1 MTYDKWLAF
10 DHHVILR
17 IKNLCFGLGL
27 GILLNNWTS
36 PVVCVTPGR
45 DRVAGKDL
53 WTHFFQEVQKSLS
66 SAPRCERET
75 IRPYPG
81 GCMVLWVYRD
91 VGQNQ
96 EPIRT
101 QYFKWSQNYES
112 DPRSLPLIELET
124 RVREVF
130 TITDVAFSLL
140 LVESASS
147 TFTIRNLFKTLC

>member
-1 MTYDKWLAF
+1 MFKCDIFSKINHDITYIDIVIHDHDVWWPPTYDKLVLWLGSWYLAEHPQLF
-10 DHHVILR
+10 VWLLEGIVLQVR
-17 IKNLCFGLGL
+17 IFGHIFFRKSRNLYLA
-27 GILLNNWTS
+27 
-36 PVVCVTPGR
+36 PPGVR
-45 DRVAGKDL
+45 G
-53 WTHFFQEVQKSLS
+53 
-66 SAPRCERET
+66 T

-140 LVESASS
+140 LVESAY
-147 TFTIRNLFKTLC
+147 